1 MAKWTKQTYEMVAD
15 ILHKHLIEVT
25 PGQDGIPRTT
35 YQEGHVTA
43 TSDIATDFANWFARD
58 NGAFDRAKFIEA
70 VNTGK
75 HIRTSIREA

>member
-1 MAKWTKQTYEMVAD
+1 MAKYSKQTYEMVAH
-15 ILHKHLIEVT
+15 ILHQHLESFYDGDMLK
-25 PGQDGIPRTT
+25 PGEYRL
-35 YQEGHVTA
+35 GHVTA
-43 TSDIATDFANWFARD
+43 ISDISTSFANWFARD